1 MVTESMNN
9 YLEEVKERVNDL
21 LIETGSPQ
29 LAFTQY
35 VLDEMCEKA
44 NLGETYPCYA
54 VIRNDSN
61 QNVLGELWYQQIN
74 TIWLSIDCKAII
86 LLQSKAVA
94 TKWNLRQT
102 TTKSAST
109 FMRMR
114 MT

>member
-61 QNVLGELWYQQIN
+61 QNVLGELYGYSIKWRNGLLVLHHIRASYQQR
-74 TIWLSIDCKAII
+74 AICGT
-86 LLQSKAVA
+86 S
-94 TKWNLRQT
+94 R
-102 TTKSAST
+102 
-109 FMRMR
+109 
-114 MT
+114 